1 MYKSNNQ
8 APLILIPARGGSKG
22 VKNKNIRIVGGKPL
36 ISWTIDVAIK
46 SKLTPYIVVSSDS
59 KKILENTPKSIIK
72 INRPAEISEDDTPM
86 IDVILHAIDFFDEQN
101 IFFNDVILLQPTC
114 PLRSIDDLLNSYS
127 LYKQSFCD
135 SLISVCKVED
145 MHPAR
150 MYEIKDSFLFSL
162 DQNYSNKNR
171 QDLPDIYHRNG
182 SIYISKINLITENKS
197 ILGKKI
203 IPFKMPRKRS
213 CNIDDEYDL
222 KIASLLLENS
232 SKQ

>member
-1 MYKSNNQ
+1 MNKSDNP

-36 ISWTIDVAIK
+36 ISWTTDVAIK

-59 KKILENTPKSIIK
+59 KKILENTPKNIIK
-72 INRPAEISEDDTPM
+72 IKRPAEISEDKTPM
-86 IDVILHAIDFFDEQN
+86 IDVILHAIDYFNKQD
-101 IFFNDVILLQPTC
+101 IFFKDVILLQPTC
-114 PLRSIDDLLNSYS
+114 PLRSIDDLLNAYS
-127 LYKQSFCD
+127 LYSQSPCD

-171 QDLPDIYHRNG
+171 QELPDIYHRNG
-182 SIYISKINLITENKS
+182 AIYISNINLITKNKS

-203 IPFKMPRKRS
+203 IPFQMPRQRS

-222 KIASLLLENS
+222 KIARLLLES
-232 SKQ
+232 PSK